1 MSGKLIRRR
10 PPPAPS
16 GRGRDWNL
24 IELLTLIVTA
34 IGIFYVLIE
43 LAIARFDRG
52 VDQTLSFVERFNHA
66 EMVEARRAITSPLL
80 EYREQLARLQN
91 DGGMSR
97 DQIAEFAAKIVTVNN
112 QDAGVLQSF
121 ANVGHTGEEMLEMIN
136 QILRSNQAT
145 HFPQLIISG
154 GITSP
159 LHGYRLVKSST
170 LPAVYGMGA
179 LFLQQARVGENELA
193 RFADDIQKAWMLC
206 DAFLKVK

>member
-112 QDAGVLQSF
+112 QDAGDLQAHILTVTSFYDELSTCVDIACNPDVACQYFSKHIADFRLLYGSVLEQMSAGF
-121 ANVGHTGEEMLEMIN
+121 DMGGVGYGLKDPNLSPTEEGETC
-136 QILRSNQAT
+136 RK
-145 HFPQLIISG
+145 P
-154 GITSP
+154 TSWP
-159 LHGYRLVKSST
+159 LHFV
-170 LPAVYGMGA
+170 
-179 LFLQQARVGENELA
+179 FLR
-193 RFADDIQKAWMLC
+193 R
-206 DAFLKVK
+206 